1 MIGIGIANSCGLNK
15 LSGINP
21 DAAAFIAAAGITGTT
36 QVDAINTLVTGLQT
50 DGLWSKMKAIY
61 PFATDNRNLLGY
73 TEDFSN
79 AIWSKGGGTT
89 VTANSSI
96 APDGTT
102 TADTIVIPNNG
113 TIAQPL
119 VTATSQTFT
128 LSIYLRASANTTIKL
143 GFVSPS
149 IVTTCNVTT
158 TWQRFTI
165 THTFTGTTFPQLYND
180 SGSSVTLFAW
190 GAQADLGAT
199 ASTYQAIATSQQA
212 YIASQFKFNLKDPRD
227 SDAAFRLVFNGG
239 WTYASTGATPNGV
252 NGFADTKLQMQQLS
266 NASNN
271 ISLYMRTANTG
282 VRAYAGVYDLTRYT
296 ILGSSVT
303 GNYYNSYNAGFATQ
317 SAFTNSG
324 LLSGNYLS
332 GVEKI
337 QKNGVTQLA
346 ATISNTASTSI
357 QPYYLSAFNLNGT
370 ASQYASSQLAYA
382 SLSDG
387 LTDTEAQNLY
397 TRVQAFQTALSRQ
410 V

>member
-227 SDAAFRLVFNGG
+227 LDAAFRLVFNGG
-239 WTYASTGATPNGV
+239 WTHSVTGATPNGV
-252 NGFADTKLQMQQLS
+252 NAWGDTKLP
-266 NASNN
+266 NN
-271 ISLYMRTANTG
+271 TMAQ
-282 VRAYAGVYDLTRYT
+282 
-296 ILGSSVT
+296 
-303 GNYYNSYNAGFATQ
+303 NSMTMCTYLR
-317 SAFTNSG
+317 TNSSPG
-324 LLSGNYLS
+324 LAIADLAVWNALFGSCIYANQAGNFRATNNGTNFQQVASADSLGFFLNKRINS
-332 GVEKI
+332 TQI
-337 QKNGVTQLA
+337 TLQKN
-346 ATISNTASTSI
+346 ATLTTFAS
-357 QPYYLSAFNLNGT
+357 
-370 ASQYASSQLAYA
+370 ASQNLLNTNFIISRTGDFSGEYSNRQTAFVGIG
-382 SLSDG
+382 DG
-387 LTDTEAQNLY
+387 LTDTEAANFY